1 MPREMRLWQF
11 RLNDILEA
19 IGRIEGY
26 VAGMTFEQFA
36 ADRKT
41 LDAVE
46 RNFIAIGEA
55 ARGVPDEIEVRYSH
69 VPWADMRAMRNF
81 VVHVYWGVDP
91 QRVWD
96 TIRTNLPP
104 LVPQLQDVLRREQ
117 PEGK

>member
-1 MPREMRLWQF
+1 MPRERRLWQF

-55 ARGVPDEIEVRYSH
+55 ARGVPDEIEVRYPD
-69 VPWADMRAMRNF
+69 VPW
-81 VVHVYWGVDP
+81 G
-91 QRVWD
+91 
-96 TIRTNLPP
+96 
-104 LVPQLQDVLRREQ
+104 DVLGSGPPASVARTSPRLFLSFRKCCGGSSQ
-117 PEGK
+117 KRSDGSADG